1 MGIHKFIQK
10 VCVQTAVYWGAP
22 VADGYGGM
30 TYGEPIE
37 LSPPTNGV
45 RWRERVEVI
54 TDAAGNEI
62 VSKAGILTPSDL
74 DEQGVLWLGALNALT
89 EAQKTDP
96 RLVVG
101 AYTIKRFDRTPLF
114 RSTDKFVRMAYL

>member
-1 MGIHKFIQK
+1 MGIEKFIAS

-30 TYGEPIE
+30 TYGDPEE
-37 LSPPTNGV
+37 VSV
-45 RWRERVEVI
+45 RWHERVEVV

-62 VSKAGILTPSDL
+62 VSKAEILTPSDL
-74 DEQGVLWLGALNALT
+74 EEQGVLWLGALDDLT
-89 EAQKTDP
+89 TAQKADP
-96 RLVVG
+96 RLVSG